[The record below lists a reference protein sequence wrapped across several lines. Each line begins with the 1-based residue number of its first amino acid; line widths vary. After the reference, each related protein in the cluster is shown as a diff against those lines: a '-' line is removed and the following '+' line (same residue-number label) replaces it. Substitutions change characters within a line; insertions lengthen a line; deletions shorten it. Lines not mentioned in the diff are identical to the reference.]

1 MLKKPEVH
9 VEKILELANFIEA
22 LPPEQFDMAHFECG
36 TARCIA
42 GWALHLDGQDV
53 LAPLS
58 TGSSSTRARDL
69 LGIDGDRASDLFFS
83 GIDYHPTTKEAA
95 RVLRHLAITGEVDW
109 TI

>member
-22 LPPEQFDMAHFECG
+22 LPPEQFDMGDFEC
-36 TARCIA
+36 CIA

-53 LAPLS
+53 LAPLL
-58 TGSSSTRARDL
+58 TGSPSTRARDL
-69 LGIDGDRASDLFFS
+69 LGIDGDRASNLFFF
-83 GIDYHPTTKEAA
+83 GIHYHPTTKEAA

-109 TI
+109 NWTI